1 MLYIII
7 QYTMCWAVDLDF
19 GYIILIIIYL
29 FYQSD
34 YLLDLLILP
43 CSVLFQVNGSSRI
56 TVSISTNSSSE
67 LSTVSRDHIILSV
80 VIQE

>member
-1 MLYIII
+1 MLY
-7 QYTMCWAVDLDF
+7 C
-19 GYIILIIIYL
+19 ILYL
-29 FYQSD
+29 LEILFVLEMISTDVVSD